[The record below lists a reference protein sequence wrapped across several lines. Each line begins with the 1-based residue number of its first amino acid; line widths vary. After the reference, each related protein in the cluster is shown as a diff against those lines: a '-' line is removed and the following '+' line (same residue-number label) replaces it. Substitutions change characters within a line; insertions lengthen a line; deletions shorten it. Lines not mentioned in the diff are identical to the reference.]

1 LHSEVVGSVGSMV
14 GYDSLVSGNSFG
26 LGGSHGGDS
35 SFVFGNSVGMSSM
48 SGVVSLSGGL
58 LSGMSS
64 LSFFVGMSFFSL
76 GSVMSFLSL
85 LMSVV
90 LLVLDVRHVIK
101 VILGSMLGG
110 ESKLNFMEVVVVD
123 SDVSSSFEAFV
134 SVVESLLSSSLV
146 ALSNFVFFMSVSKL
160 GSFLGRMG
168 FGSLVVGS
176 SFSVVGLGG
185 FVLSHLLLEVSSEFS
200 TDLSEDSSL
209 LFGGEVGQGVVL
221 SGFNEFDVLSDEL
234 LSGLLSFFELLL
246 GFEEGKISEL
256 PMRDSFSFVRSG
268 LLRLFVD
275 LSRNSSRVGALSPL
289 R

>member
-1 LHSEVVGSVGSMV
+1 MHSEVVGSVGSEV
-14 GYDSLVSGNSFG
+14 GSDSLVSGNSVG

-48 SGVVSLSGGL
+48 SGGVSLSGVL
-58 LSGMSS
+58 LSSMSS

-76 GSVMSFLSL
+76 GIVMSLLGL

-90 LLVLDVRHVIK
+90 LLVLDVRHAFK

-123 SDVSSSFEAFV
+123 SDVSSSFKAVV
-134 SVVESLLSSSLV
+134 SVVEILLSISLV

-168 FGSLVVGS
+168 FGILVVGS
-176 SFSVVGLGG
+176 SFSVVGLSG
-185 FVLSHLLLEVSSEFS
+185 FVLSHLLLEVSGEFS
-200 TDLSEDSSL
+200 TDLSDDSSL
-209 LFGGEVGQGVVL
+209 LFGGEVGHGVVL

-234 LSGLLSFFELLL
+234 LSSLLSFFELLL
-246 GFEEGKISEL
+246 VLEEGKVSEFSV
-256 PMRDSFSFVRSG
+256 RDSRFFFS
-268 LLRLFVD
+268 
-275 LSRNSSRVGALSPL
+275 
-289 R
+289 

>member
-1 LHSEVVGSVGSMV
+1 LHSEVVGGVGSVV

-48 SGVVSLSGGL
+48 SGGVSLSSVL

-76 GSVMSFLSL
+76 GIVMSLLGL

-90 LLVLDVRHVIK
+90 LLVLDVRHVFK
-101 VILGSMLGG
+101 VSLGSMLGSEG
-110 ESKLNFMEVVVVD
+110 KLNFMEVVVVD
-123 SDVSSSFEAFV
+123 SDVSSSFEAVV
-134 SVVESLLSSSLV
+134 SVVESLLSISLV

-160 GSFLGRMG
+160 GSFLGRVG
-168 FGSLVVGS
+168 FGILVVGS
-176 SFSVVGLGG
+176 SFNVVGLGG
-185 FVLSHLLLEVSSEFS
+185 FVLSHLLLEVSGEFS

-209 LFGGEVGQGVVL
+209 LFGGEVGHGVVL

-234 LSGLLSFFELLL
+234 LSSLLSFFELLL
-246 GFEEGKISEL
+246 VLEEGKVSEFSV
-256 PMRDSFSFVRSG
+256 RDSRFFFS
-268 LLRLFVD
+268 
-275 LSRNSSRVGALSPL
+275 
-289 R
+289 

>member
-1 LHSEVVGSVGSMV
+1 VGSVGSDV
-14 GYDSLVSGNSFG
+14 GYDSLVSGNSCG

-48 SGVVSLSGGL
+48 SGGVSLSGVL
-58 LSGMSS
+58 LSSMSS

-76 GSVMSFLSL
+76 GIAMSLLGL

-90 LLVLDVRHVIK
+90 LLVLDVRHVFK
-101 VILGSMLGG
+101 VSLSSMLSSEG
-110 ESKLNFMEVVVVD
+110 KLNFMKVVVVD
-123 SDVSSSFEAFV
+123 SDVSSSFQAVV
-134 SVVESLLSSSLV
+134 SVVEILLSISLV

-168 FGSLVVGS
+168 FGILVVGS
-176 SFSVVGLGG
+176 SLSVVGLGG
-185 FVLSHLLLEVSSEFS
+185 FVLSHLLLKVSSEFS
-200 TDLSEDSSL
+200 TDLSKDSSL

-234 LSGLLSFFELLL
+234 LSGLLSFFELFL

-256 PMRDSFSFVRSG
+256 PVSFSMDRSG

-289 R
+289 L